1 MKIPMR
7 WFPMLVT
14 TFVLA
19 ACGSQAPSEQDSRTN
34 DADVAQSMA
43 EAATNP
49 AGGPPPAAIV
59 GGLPD
64 FAPLVDAYGRA
75 VVNVTSVVA
84 RQPVGRTP
92 GLVPDDPLNEF
103 FGQFGF
109 GGPRE
114 APPTA
119 RGEGSGFLIS
129 ADGYVLTNAHVVE
142 QAREVTVR
150 TTDRR
155 EYRAKVIGADPR
167 TDVAVLKIDG
177 KDLPHVRIGSP
188 TGLKA
193 GEWVIA
199 IGSPFG
205 FDNSVTAGIVSATAR
220 SLPGDAYTPFI
231 QTDVAI
237 NPGNSGGPLF
247 NLRGEVIGIN
257 SQIYSRTGGYQG
269 VSFAVPIDVAI
280 NVKNQLVASGRVERG
295 RIGVTIQDVN
305 QALADSFRLSRPRGA
320 LVSQVEEGGP
330 GDKAGLKPG
339 DVILA
344 VDGRTVERSSE
355 LPPAIAAIKPGK
367 QVTLRIWRNKS
378 ERDVKI
384 RIGELEDEPAI
395 ASLGAP
401 GNSEAGKLGLAVRPL
416 TGVEQQRLRTIGRL
430 VVEDADGPA
439 AIAGVESGDVLI
451 MVNGVRVGSV
461 LEFRKAVEDSGG
473 TVALLIQRGNAQ
485 IFVPVRIDS

>member
-1 MKIPMR
+1 MKLSMR
-7 WFPMLVT
+7 WFLLLAPA
-14 TFVLA
+14 FVLA
-19 ACGSQAPSEQDSRTN
+19 ACGSQAPPEQDSRSN
-34 DADVAQSMA
+34 DSAVTESMA
-43 EAATNP
+43 EAGTN
-49 AGGPPPAAIV
+49 AAALPPPAAMV
-59 GGLPD
+59 DGLPD

-84 RQPVGRTP
+84 RQPVARAP
-92 GLVPDDPLNEF
+92 GVAPDDPLNEF

-109 GGPRE
+109 GGPR
-114 APPTA
+114 APMPPT

-155 EYRAKVIGADPR
+155 EYRAKVIGADSR
-167 TDVAVLKIDG
+167 TDVAVLKIEG
-177 KDLPHVRIGSP
+177 RDLPYVRLGSP
-188 TGLKA
+188 AGLRA

-231 QTDVAI
+231 QTDVAV

-269 VSFAVPIDVAI
+269 VSFAIPIDVAI

-320 LVSQVEEGGP
+320 LVSQVEDDGP

-344 VDGRTVERSSE
+344 VDGREIERSSE

-367 QVTLRIWRNKS
+367 QVTLRIWRGKS
-378 ERDVKI
+378 EREVKV

-395 ASLGAP
+395 AVLDPQGKA
-401 GNSEAGKLGLAVRPL
+401 ATGKLGLAVRPL
-416 TGVEQQRLRTIGRL
+416 TGTEQQRLRTIGHL
-430 VVEDADGPA
+430 LVEDADGPA
-439 AIAGVESGDVLI
+439 AIAGVEAGDVLI
-451 MVNGVRVGSV
+451 AVNGIQVGSV
-461 LEFRKAVEDSGG
+461 PEFRKAVDDSGG

-485 IFVPVRIDS
+485 LFVPVRIDS